1 MAGETNFTTVEAN
14 LTGNVTG
21 NLTGNVTGNVTG
33 NLTGNV
39 SGQVL
44 VAAPTAYNGG
54 VGNTA
59 ISPSIG
65 AASLTKGTAG
75 IDYTLAVPGTA
86 NIGKRIKV
94 YSTGAYAHV
103 VTVTGLLGG
112 TTLTFAAAAGAG
124 FTLLAVSATAWAVEA
139 LNGVTQTA

>member
-1 MAGETNFTTVEAN
+1 MAGETNFTTVVAN

-21 NLTGNVTGNVTG
+21 N
-33 NLTGNV
+33 V

-44 VAAPTAYNGG
+44 IAAPTAYDGG
-54 VGNTA
+54 TGNKA

-65 AASLTKGTAG
+65 AASLTKGSAG
-75 IDYTLAVPGTA
+75 TDYTLAVPGTA

-112 TTLTFAAAAGAG
+112 NTLTFAEAAGAG
-124 FTLLAVSATAWAVEA
+124 FTLLAISATAWVVES
-139 LNGVTQTA
+139 LNGITQSQVG